1 MSALAVER
9 APRPRTAWWR
19 NTRAHLL
26 FERNLMVYRR
36 SWLTLISGFFEP
48 LFYLFSLG
56 IGLGHFVGSVHGVSY
71 ASYIAPARV
80 WGPRARGRRPL

>member
-1 MSALAVER
+1 MNAIAVER
-9 APRPRTAWWR
+9 APYARTAWWR

-56 IGLGHFVGSVHGVSY
+56 IGLGHFVGPCT
-71 ASYIAPARV
+71 ACRT
-80 WGPRARGRRPL
+80 RATSRRRCSRRRR